1 MKRRRR
7 LARSFRPGDHSLSV
21 GRSQVAL
28 RTRPRWSDC
37 VNASRARCSGNVGFT
52 LLEVILSLAILAGSL
67 ATLGE
72 IMRLAE
78 QNAGFAREETTAEL
92 LASSVME
99 QLLSGSRDVAA
110 TTKQPF
116 EYQMTDPWV
125 YSITTEPTSV
135 QEVMRVGVRVELNIE
150 SRLEPPHFELY
161 RWILSPQYVS
171 QITQTEQRIAQD
183 AEMQAQLSEQR
194 MANAASTTG
203 AGGTGSASGGST
215 TGGST
220 TGGSATGGSATGGAT
235 TGGGA
240 TGGSR

>member
-1 MKRRRR
+1 MMRTRHIS
-7 LARSFRPGDHSLSV
+7 RSFRPGDFRLNA

-28 RTRPRWSDC
+28 HTRRSWTGHISASRPRWS
-37 VNASRARCSGNVGFT
+37 GYVGFT

-92 LASSVME
+92 LASSIME

-116 EYQMTDPWV
+116 EYQMNDPWV
-125 YSITTEPTSV
+125 YSITTEQTSV

-150 SRLEPPHFELY
+150 SRLEPPHYEIY

-183 AEMQAQLSEQR
+183 AAMQAQVSEQR

-203 AGGTGSASGGST
+203 AGGTGSA

-220 TGGSATGGSATGGAT
+220 TGGTASGGTTGGTSSGASGTGGAA
-235 TGGGA
+235 GGG
-240 TGGSR
+240 GR